1 MLSDHNEKYS
11 DRMERSYKG
20 FAVTFELR
28 FPFPLKIIN
37 SLAPEGFDY
46 SLKLANFK
54 LISMI
59 NILSIFCEI
68 AISWM
73 PQDLT
78 DYLLTL
84 VQVMAWCRQA
94 TSHYMSQCWPRSLSP
109 YDITRPQWLW
119 WYMYFAAEDIILHSK
134 GVFRYLL
141 SHMLLTHNKMYTI
154 WSRGRCRIK
163 YSPPWNF
170 HPGVNIS

>member
-1 MLSDHNEKYS
+1 MVVPMEQWASQPLQDKSADLWVVMLSDHNEKYS

-28 FPFPLKIIN
+28 FPFPLKMIN
-37 SLAPEGFDY
+37 SLAPGGFDY

-78 DYLLTL
+78 DYLSTL

-109 YDITRPQWLW
+109 YDITRPQWL
-119 WYMYFAAEDIILHSK
+119 MIHVFCCRRHYFA
-134 GVFRYLL
+134 
-141 SHMLLTHNKMYTI
+141 
-154 WSRGRCRIK
+154 
-163 YSPPWNF
+163 
-170 HPGVNIS
+170 